1 MRRFALVLGLFL
13 TLIVAGCEKQA
24 APAPAETA
32 APDLAVSE
40 PKEVARPAEDQFGH
54 LPEDV
59 GVSVGTQVPDFTV
72 KSAGGKSVALADLV
86 SGRPTVV
93 FFYRG
98 GWCPYCNFQVREFQQ
113 NAQLFEDAGI
123 GITAIS
129 VDQPDGSLAAKR
141 AYEITY
147 PILSDPDLKAHR
159 AFNVAMEIDAA
170 TRTLYKGYGIDLE
183 QWSGRDHHTIAVPSV
198 FVIDETRTVRW
209 AHADLDYKT
218 RPSALHVL
226 GAAKTALKQL
236 PRE

>member
-1 MRRFALVLGLFL
+1 MRYTIVAMALVLSAVVL
-13 TLIVAGCEKQA
+13 GCRKQA
-24 APAPAETA
+24 TPAPTGTA
-32 APDLAVSE
+32 APDPAVSE
-40 PKEVARPAEDQFGH
+40 PKEVARPADGQFGQ

-59 GVSVGTQVPDFTV
+59 GVSVGTQVPDFTI
-72 KSAGGKSVALADLV
+72 KSAGGKPVALADLV
-86 SGRPTVV
+86 SDRPVVV

-113 NAQLFEDAGI
+113 NAKLFEEAGI
-123 GITAIS
+123 GVAAIS
-129 VDQPDGSLAAKR
+129 VDKPDGSLAAKR

-159 AFNVAMEIDAA
+159 AFNVAMEVDAA

-183 QWSGRDHHTIAVPSV
+183 QWSGRGHHTIAVPSV
-198 FVIDETRTVRW
+198 FLVDGTRTVRW

-218 RPSALHVL
+218 RPGAFDVL
-226 GAAKTALKQL
+226 GAAKSALRDL